1 MSNKTTNAKTP
12 DQADDSAPD
21 SSASEPEVQFFPPSN
36 RLRSKVKVLAPGTGF
51 DMSAIERAEQAMDRL
66 SVRFEGWIL
75 EEVDRLQK
83 ARDDVDAH
91 GYSGEYAGELFRA
104 AHDLKGQG
112 MTFGY
117 PLVTYV
123 AGSLCKLLET
133 LSATETTKA
142 PTTLID
148 HHVDAIR
155 AIVRD
160 RIKDNT
166 HSTASTLANSLA
178 DATDAIVATLTP
190 LRKPDES
197 SAKAKTG

>member
-1 MSNKTTNAKTP
+1 MPSDTATNTEP
-12 DQADDSAPD
+12 QGTGDDTSETDAT
-21 SSASEPEVQFFPPSN
+21 EPEVQYYPPSN
-36 RLRSKVKVLAPGTGF
+36 RLRSKVKVLAPGAGF
-51 DMSAIERAEQAMDRL
+51 DMSAIDRAEQAMDKL

-75 EEVDRLQK
+75 EEVERLQN
-83 ARDDVDAH
+83 ARDDVGTH
-91 GYSGEYAGELFRA
+91 GYSGDYADELFRA
-104 AHDLKGQG
+104 SHDLKGQG

-133 LSATETTKA
+133 LGATETTDA
-142 PTTLID
+142 PIQLID

-166 HSTASTLANSLA
+166 HSTASELANGLS
-178 DATDAIVATLTP
+178 DATDTFIEALAP
-190 LRKPDES
+190 LRKPAKK
-197 SAKAKTG
+197 SA

>member
-1 MSNKTTNAKTP
+1 MSDTKP
-12 DQADDSAPD
+12 SEIAPD
-21 SSASEPEVQFFPPSN
+21 NADSDAPSGGGDEPEVQFFPPSN
-36 RLRSKVKVLAPGTGF
+36 RLRSKVKVLAPGTGY
-51 DMSAIERAEQAMDRL
+51 DMSAIDRAEKALDKL

-75 EEVDRLQK
+75 DEVERLQK

-91 GYSGEYAGELFRA
+91 GYSGDYADELFRA

-123 AGSLCKLLET
+123 AGSLCRLLEV
-133 LSATETTKA
+133 LGATDITNA
-142 PTTLID
+142 PIDLID

-160 RIKDNT
+160 KIKGNT
-166 HSTASTLANSLA
+166 HNTASELANSLS
-178 DATDAIVATLTP
+178 DATDAFVDALAP
-190 LRKPDES
+190 MRKPAEKN
-197 SAKAKTG
+197 AVA

>member
-1 MSNKTTNAKTP
+1 MSSENANKKAPDKAEDNTP
-12 DQADDSAPD
+12 DSEAN
-21 SSASEPEVQFFPPSN
+21 EPEVQFFPPSN
-36 RLRSKVKVLAPGTGF
+36 RLKSKVKVVAPGAGF
-51 DMSAIERAEQAMDRL
+51 DMSAIERAEQALDKL
-66 SVRFEGWIL
+66 SIRFEGWII
-75 EEVDRLQK
+75 EEVDRLHC

-91 GYSGEYAGELFRA
+91 GYSGDYASELFRA

-133 LSATETTKA
+133 LDAAETTTA
-142 PTTLID
+142 PIDLID

-160 RIKDNT
+160 QIKDNT
-166 HSTASTLANSLA
+166 HNTASELASSLSA
-178 DATDAIVATLTP
+178 ATNEFVDALTP
-190 LRKPDES
+190 TGKPNEKT
-197 SAKAKTG
+197 AKAQTG

>member
-1 MSNKTTNAKTP
+1 MSSETATEMAPEETGDDASDNKVT
-12 DQADDSAPD
+12 
-21 SSASEPEVQFFPPSN
+21 EPEVEYFPPTN
-36 RLRSKVKVLAPGTGF
+36 LLRSKVKVLAPGAGF
-51 DMSAIERAEQAMDRL
+51 DLSAIDRAEQALDKL

-75 EEVDRLQK
+75 EEVERLQS

-91 GYSGEYAGELFRA
+91 GYNGEYADELFRA

-123 AGSLCKLLET
+123 AGSLCKILEV
-133 LSATETTKA
+133 LGATETAKA
-142 PTTLID
+142 PIELID

-160 RIKDNT
+160 RIKGNT
-166 HSTASTLANSLA
+166 HSTASELANSLSDAA
-178 DATDAIVATLTP
+178 DAVVDAMVP
-190 LRKPDES
+190 LRKP
-197 SAKAKTG
+197 ATTTTGA